1 MTSLTTQSD
10 AKELAF
16 RATDGVEVTLLWHQ
30 RDDFVSVTVFDSK
43 TGDRFE
49 LVLGD
54 DDSPM
59 ESSTTRMPMPPSA
72 GSTSSFP
79 HATTSSRPPEIY
91 RPVSERAR

>member
-1 MTSLTTQSD
+1 MTSLTTPSA

-30 RDDFVSVTVFDSK
+30 RNDFVSVTVFDSK

-59 ESSTTRMPMPPSA
+59 DVFYHPYSHAAQRGLEFHLPS
-72 GSTSSFP
+72 
-79 HATTSSRPPEIY
+79 HDY
-91 RPVSERAR
+91 ERTAV

>member
-1 MTSLTTQSD
+1 MTSLTAQSD

-30 RDDFVSVTVFDSK
+30 RNDFVSVMVFDSK

-59 ESSTTRMPMPPSA
+59 DVFHHPYAHAAQRGLDSHLPSRDYELA
-72 GSTSSFP
+72 
-79 HATTSSRPPEIY
+79 A
-91 RPVSERAR
+91 A